1 MRASEHADVEIR
13 SLAISCLRELKRIA
27 PNAFADFEIT
37 ALPDGTEVASSPMVS
52 EG

>member
-1 MRASEHADVEIR
+1 V
-13 SLAISCLRELKRIA
+13 A

-37 ALPDGTEVASSPMVS
+37 QLPDGTAVASSPYVT